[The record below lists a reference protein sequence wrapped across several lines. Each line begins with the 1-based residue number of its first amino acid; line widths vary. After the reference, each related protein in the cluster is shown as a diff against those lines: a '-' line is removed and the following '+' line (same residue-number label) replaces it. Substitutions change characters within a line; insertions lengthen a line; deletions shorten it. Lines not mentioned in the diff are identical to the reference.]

1 MEKFVGFAIGV
12 AIFVAYVV
20 LAGYIGI
27 TVTSAAPDLS
37 VLCLLV
43 VILGWVAIIVVAFRR
58 EQHWVGY
65 GVIAAPFL
73 ALLLITVSCFVLLG
87 INSAA

>member
-37 VLCLLV
+37 VLCLLA

-58 EQHWVGY
+58 DKRWIGY